1 MRPVAYLVGIVVVIA
16 VASHQAFQPER
27 AGTPSFFLWIGVP
40 TLALAIVGCLRARR
54 EGVLRDWFRPR
65 TGDFSRGFLGAVILF
80 GGSFAVSKALK
91 LPHVM
96 WIARLYEQ
104 IGDAAELRQH
114 VTAVIVTI
122 IVIAAAEEVVW
133 RGLVTSLL
141 EEKIGSRRAWVWS
154 AVLYA
159 VAHVPTI
166 WALADPNAGPNPL
179 VPMAALAAGLVW
191 GFMARRFQRLFPGIV
206 SHALFDWT
214 VMMMFRLW
222 GPSV

>member
-1 MRPVAYLVGIVVVIA
+1 VRPVAYLVGIVLVIA
-16 VASHQAFQPER
+16 VASHQAFQPQR
-27 AGTPSFFLWIGVP
+27 AGTPAFFLWIGVP
-40 TLALAIVGCLRARR
+40 TLALAIVGAIRARS
-54 EGVLRDWFRPR
+54 EGVLREWFRPR
-65 TGDFSRGFLGAVILF
+65 TGDFSRGFLGAAILF
-80 GGSFAVSKALK
+80 GASFAFTKTLE
-91 LPHVM
+91 LPHIM
-96 WIARLYEQ
+96 WVARLYEQ
-104 IGDAAELRQH
+104 IGDAADLRQH
-114 VTAVIVTI
+114 VGAVVFTI
-122 IVIAAAEEVVW
+122 IVIAAAEEVLW

-141 EEKIGSRRAWVWS
+141 EEKVGSRRAWVWS

-166 WALADPNAGPNPL
+166 WALKDPNAGLNPL

-191 GFMARRFQRLFPGIV
+191 GFMARRFQRLFPAIV